1 MIAYVGLDVHQDTV
15 TAAFLRSD
23 GSEPVK
29 RWQVAN
35 NLPGATELAGRLS
48 ELGTANGTS
57 ELHIGLE
64 STGLCGWHLAKLL
77 SGPGAVASCQ
87 SKVYLLNPQRVKSW
101 RKTMGT
107 GGKNDWRD
115 PFVIADFMRLGRGL
129 PSPFRVD
136 MVYAPLQ
143 RLTRFRF
150 YVAHSLA
157 REKTYFLTMLF
168 LPFSAYGQVE
178 PFSDLFGTTSL
189 GILEGYSTEDLAQ
202 AKLTD
207 LADTLHRSSRGQLA
221 DETATAKAL
230 QQAAQDSYR
239 LDHALHDPMR
249 LVLQKTM
256 LNIRGL
262 QSTLKTVDATIGR
275 ELKGIPQTLDSVPGL
290 GPVWTAGL
298 ISEIG
303 DISRFPNDAALASYA
318 GLVWNGSESGQFQ
331 AQDVSLSKK
340 GCVYLRYYLVES
352 ANSVRAHC
360 PEYTAYYK
368 AKYDQT
374 PKHAHQRAL
383 ILTARKL
390 VRLVYPLLRYGQ
402 LYQKPEDRPSRQD
415 GPLPH
420 NARPGRARSYPLAK
434 AVGQS

>member
-1 MIAYVGLDVHQDTV
+1 MIGYVGLDVHQDTV
-15 TAAFLRSD
+15 TVAFLRQD
-23 GSEPVK
+23 GSEAVK

-35 NLPGATELAGRLS
+35 NLPGATELTSTLS
-48 ELGTANGTS
+48 VLGAANAAS

-77 SGPGAVASCQ
+77 SGQGVVKSCQ
-87 SKVYLLNPQRVKSW
+87 TKVYLLNPERVKAW
-101 RKTMGT
+101 RKTLGS

-115 PFVIADFMRLGRGL
+115 PLLIADFIRLGRGL
-129 PSPFRVD
+129 PSPFHVD

-143 RLTRFRF
+143 RLTRFRY

-168 LPFSAYGQVE
+168 LPFSAYSQME
-178 PFSDLFGTTSL
+178 PFSDLCGPTSL
-189 GILEGYSTEDLAQ
+189 SILESYSTEDLVKAS
-202 AKLTD
+202 LET
-207 LADTLHRSSRGQLA
+207 LAEAVRKSSRGHLA
-221 DETATAKAL
+221 DDTATAKTL
-230 QQAAQDSYR
+230 QQAAYDSYH
-239 LDHALHDPMR
+239 LDRALQEPMR

-256 LNIRGL
+256 LSIQGL
-262 QSTLKTVDATIGR
+262 HSTLKIVDATIAR
-275 ELKGIPQTLDSVPGL
+275 ELKGIPQTLQSLPGL

-303 DISRFPNDAALASYA
+303 DISRFPNDSALASYA
-318 GLVWNGSESGQFQ
+318 GLVWNAHQSGEFQ

-340 GCVYLRYYLVES
+340 GCVYLRYYLVEG
-352 ANSVRAHC
+352 ANSVREHC
-360 PEYTAYYK
+360 PEYAAYYQ

-390 VRLVYPLLRYGQ
+390 VRLVYTLLRYGQ
-402 LYQKPEDRPSRQD
+402 LYQTPEDRPPRQD
-415 GPLPH
+415 GSPPH
-420 NARPGRARSYPLAK
+420 NARPGRPRNYPLAK
-434 AVGQS
+434 AVGQG